1 MSKNTLS
8 ALYDLRMARELREVT
23 ELEDNS
29 ASVEAGS
36 GPGPLDSQCAL
47 SKRLELGSAARSG
60 PSHRAV
66 RAVLGQG
73 GPVAG
78 IEGTRTLISPLDCH

>member
-1 MSKNTLS
+1 MEW
-8 ALYDLRMARELREVT
+8 ELREVT

-47 SKRLELGSAARSG
+47 SKRLQLGSAARTG

-73 GPVAG
+73 GPAAG
-78 IEGTRTLISPLDCH
+78 IDGTRTLISPPDGH

>member
-1 MSKNTLS
+1 M
-8 ALYDLRMARELREVT
+8 EF
-23 ELEDNS
+23 EDNS

-47 SKRLELGSAARSG
+47 SKRLQLGSAARTG

-66 RAVLGQG
+66 KAVLGQG

-78 IEGTRTLISPLDCH
+78 VDGMRTLISPPDGH